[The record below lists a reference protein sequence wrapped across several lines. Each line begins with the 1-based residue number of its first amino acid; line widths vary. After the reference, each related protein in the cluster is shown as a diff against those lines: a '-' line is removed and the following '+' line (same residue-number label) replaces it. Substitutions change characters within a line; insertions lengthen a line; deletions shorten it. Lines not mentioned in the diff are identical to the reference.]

1 MTDSLRSLV
10 DRYIEIVHSP
20 RNQAN
25 ARLWD
30 HSHTWER
37 ANWRALPNKPFRF
50 VMDPARVFV
59 AQALG
64 FSLVDYYENPEA
76 HLIGWLKQMIYR
88 FEHFDDN
95 TYFPPYYAPWWGIVT
110 EASYFGIPVV
120 FRADKDPVLD
130 AFPLEDKSALE
141 RMTLPDFYTS
151 GLMPKVIE
159 FTKVGEALLGDAITS
174 LFPTWARG
182 PLSTA
187 MSLRGMERLLLDM
200 LDDPPFVHRL
210 MRFVTDA
217 RKSWL
222 AERAHY
228 LNQPLKPALLFNDEI
243 GAPLLSPRMYREF
256 VLPYE
261 KELAEFQGGVFYWH
275 SCGNTT
281 ALIKDVATL
290 PGLQMFHV
298 GPQTD
303 LKAAIE
309 NLSPQ
314 IALDIC
320 VQDVRDVYE
329 ADDEMMRA
337 KLREIANV
345 AGARNYFVRADEFA
359 VIHTLEQDL
368 AKMVRWVEIAREV
381 SAQVQ

>member
-1 MTDSLRSLV
+1 MTDSIRSLV
-10 DRYIEIVHSP
+10 ERYVEIVKSS

-76 HLIGWLKQMIYR
+76 HLAGWLKQMIYR
-88 FEHFDDN
+88 FEQFDDN

-110 EASYFGIPVV
+110 EASFFGIPVV
-120 FRADKDPVLD
+120 FRSDKDPVLD
-130 AFPLEDKSALE
+130 ACLLEDKGALDHM
-141 RMTLPDFYTS
+141 RLPDFYTS
-151 GLMPKVIE
+151 GLMPQVIE
-159 FTKVGEALLGDAITS
+159 FTRVGQELLGGEIKS

-187 MSLRGMERLLLDM
+187 MSLRGMERLLVDM
-200 LDDPPFVHRL
+200 LDDPAFVHRV

-222 AERAHY
+222 TERARF
-228 LNQPLKPALLFNDEI
+228 LNQPVQPALLFNDEI
-243 GAPLLSPRMYREF
+243 GAPLLSPRLYREF

-275 SCGNTT
+275 SCGNSTV
-281 ALIKDVATL
+281 LIKDIATL

-303 LKAAIE
+303 LKTAI
-309 NLSPQ
+309 NILPPQ
-314 IALDIC
+314 VNLDIC

-329 ADDEMMRA
+329 ASDEMMHTQ
-337 KLREIANV
+337 LRDIGNIA
-345 AGARNYFVRADEFA
+345 GSRRYFVRADEFA

-381 SAQVQ
+381 SAEFH